1 MLRHARLKRTIAIVC
16 LAIATFAIYAPRL
29 ADSSGHLREKEMS
42 SAEQARSI
50 AASGRDT
57 EGRRR
62 PLYFHLR
69 NDVWVQPALVY
80 VESFFLML
88 PGASESTI
96 RWTAIALGAL
106 DVVLMYVL
114 ATRLFKNEGL
124 ALVAA
129 ALLMLTPAHFVY
141 GRLAMDALYP
151 VPFVTAWLLGL
162 AAFLEN
168 PRRRYLFVATLFL
181 GLGFYTHA
189 TSVLT
194 MTACLLLTWMALYL
208 EGVRSARLFAVTA
221 LGFILPLLL
230 LAPWYLQYPRTYIET
245 VGRWGVHPAYL
256 RNPLD
261 GLRALA
267 SWNSLTTRAGI
278 FWDYFN
284 PSYLFF
290 TGGQSQAGPSSHAGV
305 FLLPVAAFL
314 VVGLFRL
321 VASPAS
327 RAIDVILMLGFVAV
341 PLVASTFNERQA
353 VGNELAMLPF
363 AILIA
368 TRGVERLLSGPPG
381 LRRAAGV
388 CLLVLAPIQ
397 FAYVFRG
404 HFTGADTR
412 QTTAIPSAR

>member
-1 MLRHARLKRTIAIVC
+1 MNSP
-16 LAIATFAIYAPRL
+16 APHD
-29 ADSSGHLREKEMS
+29 ASSFPLPPSKTLTV
-42 SAEQARSI
+42 ALSI
-50 AASGRDT
+50 C
-57 EGRRR
+57 
-62 PLYFHLR
+62 
-69 NDVWVQPALVY
+69 
-80 VESFFLML
+80 
-88 PGASESTI
+88 
-96 RWTAIALGAL
+96 
-106 DVVLMYVL
+106 
-114 ATRLFKNEGL
+114 
-124 ALVAA
+124 
-129 ALLMLTPAHFVY
+129 
-141 GRLAMDALYP
+141 
-151 VPFVTAWLLGL
+151 
-162 AAFLEN
+162 
-168 PRRRYLFVATLFL
+168 L

-256 RNPLD
+256 RNPLE

-290 TGGQSQAGPSSHAGV
+290 MGSPNQTGPGDHTAV
-305 FLLPVAAFL
+305 FLLPVAVFL
-314 VVGLFRL
+314 VVGFAQLFT
-321 VASPAS
+321 APPS
-327 RAIDVILMLGFVAV
+327 RTISLILLLGFGCV

-368 TRGVERLLSGPPG
+368 TRGEERLLSGPPG

-388 CLLVLAPIQ
+388 CLLALVPLQ

-412 QTTAIPSAR
+412 QTTAFPSVR